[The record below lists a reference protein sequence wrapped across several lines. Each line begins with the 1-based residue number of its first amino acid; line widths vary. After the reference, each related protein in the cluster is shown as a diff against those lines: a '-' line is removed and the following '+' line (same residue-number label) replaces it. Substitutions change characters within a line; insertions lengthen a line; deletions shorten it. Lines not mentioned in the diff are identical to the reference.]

1 MCAHVT
7 VELRKALAL
16 TTRQPT
22 GDSGVWGCRWQRVIT
37 AAGLTNTC
45 CRNLMP
51 LPQRLTLKH
60 CRTPCVDFRAP
71 VPNSLTVLEVFALP
85 GSCVDDAVCLLSK
98 WTVAVY
104 LSTPVFIFLLSKEY
118 IWLHESFFS
127 YSCSC
132 DIFSLL
138 CSKLLL
144 WRSGSQSCFYA
155 FQYLF
160 LNLLKMQWRWA
171 KKEGE
176 RGYLVLSSK
185 MIHCF
190 TIFLLIIISVTQWL

>member
-51 LPQRLTLKH
+51 LPQRLALKH